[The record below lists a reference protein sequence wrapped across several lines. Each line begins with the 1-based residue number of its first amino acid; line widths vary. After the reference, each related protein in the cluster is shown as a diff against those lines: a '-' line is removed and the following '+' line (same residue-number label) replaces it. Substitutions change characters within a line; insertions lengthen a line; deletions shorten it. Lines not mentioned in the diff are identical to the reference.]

1 MSSSLASWWL
11 PASFMAEMI
20 PSICLGWQQK
30 QLLVLK
36 NFFIEQYLLFVL
48 QLSSITN
55 NFKPL
60 HQVLCRLYRFLPLL
74 LEVMKHPS
82 RPSHQDAE
90 ATSAHN
96 QASVRARGATHSQQ
110 TPNSRLTHMHTHMHK
125 KNVLISGAICSHK
138 LCPQSSVQ
146 GQGLPDVVVCA
157 FFKAVKINK
166 KSYNEILRV

>member
-82 RPSHQDAE
+82 RPS
-90 ATSAHN
+90 
-96 QASVRARGATHSQQ
+96 RARGATHSQQ